1 MTNPFEDE
9 NGVYIVLLNDEDQYS
24 LWPALIDVPS
34 GWRVVHTT
42 DSRKACLD
50 FINANWTDMRPKSV
64 RTFADGVRRATS
76 SGEARD
82 ETEAGETATR
92 ASERS
97 PRTTH

>member
-9 NGVYIVLLNDEDQYS
+9 NGAYIVLLNDEDQYS

-34 GWRVVHTT
+34 GWRVVHMA
-42 DSRKACLD
+42 DGRKACLD
-50 FINANWTDMRPKSV
+50 FINANWTDMRPKSL
-64 RTFADGVRRATS
+64 RTFADGAHRATS
-76 SGEARD
+76 SREARD
-82 ETEAGETATR
+82 QAEAGETATH